1 MKETKIKKI
10 GAFYGF
16 FFTFAVIVM
25 CILTGF
31 SVEYYTSIDIPNLV
45 MYFLTAP
52 ALCAFVCKDL
62 EVKDFFFTEK

>member
-1 MKETKIKKI
+1 MKDAKIKKI

-16 FFTFAVIVM
+16 FFTFTVIVM

-31 SVEYYTSIDIPNLV
+31 SVEYYTSCDIPELV

-52 ALCAFVCKDL
+52 ALCAFLCKDL
-62 EVKDFFFTEK
+62 RFEDFFVEK